1 MMTGPIAAALV
12 LALSACASLPP
23 PPEHPPRAAP
33 PVAIVNTGGPVVAF
47 VLGGGGARGF
57 AHIGALKALDE
68 AGIRPDLIVGT
79 SAGSV
84 VAALYAGGIRDERLV
99 ETARA
104 VQREQVV
111 DFVFPNR
118 GFIEGER
125 LQQYVNRELRG
136 RLIEELDLPFVAV
149 ATDLRSGDLVAFN
162 RGDTGMAVRA
172 SCSVPAI
179 FQPTL
184 IEGREYVDGG
194 LASPVPVKVAR
205 SLGAGVVIAIDV
217 SRHPDDP
224 RDLDTSAALLSQTI
238 VIMEHGL
245 AREEA
250 KLADVVIRPDLAKV
264 PATDLAARGEAIRAG
279 EEAARAALPQI
290 RQAIAAKAADR
301 ASAPAR

>member
-1 MMTGPIAAALV
+1 MTRLIAIA
-12 LALSACASLPP
+12 LALALGACASLPP

-33 PVAIVNTGGPVVAF
+33 LVAMTKANGAVVAF

-68 AGIRPDLIVGT
+68 AGIRADLIVGT

-84 VAALYAGGIRDERLV
+84 VAALYAGGIRDARLV
-99 ETARA
+99 ETAHA

-125 LQQYVNRELRG
+125 LQQYVNRVLRG

-149 ATDLRSGDLVAFN
+149 ATDLRTGELVAFN
-162 RGDTGMAVRA
+162 RGDTGMAARA

-217 SRHPDDP
+217 SRQPAEQ
-224 RDLDTSAALLSQTI
+224 RDLGSSAALLSQTI

-245 AREEA
+245 AREEV
-250 KLADVVIRPDLAKV
+250 KLADVVIRPDLSKV

-279 EEAARAALPQI
+279 EEAARAALPQV
-290 RQAIAAKAADR
+290 RQALAATAAAR
-301 ASAPAR
+301 GAAPAR